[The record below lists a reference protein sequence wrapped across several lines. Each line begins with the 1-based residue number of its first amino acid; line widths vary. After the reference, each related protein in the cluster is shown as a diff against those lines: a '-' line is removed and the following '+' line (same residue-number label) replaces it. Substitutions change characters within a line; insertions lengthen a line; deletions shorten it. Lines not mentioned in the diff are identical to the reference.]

1 MENDR
6 IERQYQDSKDLVAYL
21 MEKSEVSFA
30 TYIDS
35 VYKKVLVL
43 SAASYFESVISKVVL
58 GRKHLWSD
66 RVCGYRISDRG

>member
-35 VYKKVLVL
+35 VFKNQMI
-43 SAASYFESVISKVVL
+43 ISKNPQFTGISARQQL
-58 GRKHLWSD
+58 EFTTHLLLTD
-66 RVCGYRISDRG
+66 

>member
-35 VYKKVLVL
+35 VYKKYWFYRLQ
-43 SAASYFESVISKVVL
+43 VIL
-58 GRKHLWSD
+58 
-66 RVCGYRISDRG
+66 RVSFQKI

>member
-1 MENDR
+1 MKLAILNKAVREKMESDR

-21 MEKSEVSFA
+21 MGKEEISFA

-43 SAASYFESVISKVVL
+43 SAASYGVVQ
-58 GRKHLWSD
+58 
-66 RVCGYRISDRG
+66 

>member
-35 VYKKVLVL
+35 VTRK
-43 SAASYFESVISKVVL
+43 SAGFIGCKL
-58 GRKHLWSD
+58 F
-66 RVCGYRISDRG
+66 

>member
-35 VYKKVLVL
+35 VYKKCWFYRLQVILKVSFQKIYQL
-43 SAASYFESVISKVVL
+43 MRQKLAALISE
-58 GRKHLWSD
+58 
-66 RVCGYRISDRG
+66 